1 MPNKKKIEE
10 KREEEIIERTAP
22 PGEVVYEAIYAE
34 GEHELK
40 RNSLELGLSGLA
52 AGLSMGF
59 SMVGAA
65 LITIHLPTASWTPL
79 VAQLGYS
86 LGFVIV
92 ILGRQQLFTKNT
104 LTVIL
109 PLLRKKDL
117 AIVGNVARLWMIV
130 LCANL
135 VGAFLFAYLAGHTSV
150 FSLDARAAFA
160 KIGQD
165 AIAPD
170 FWTLVLRGILAGWL
184 IALMV
189 WLLPFAES
197 ARLWVIIILAYIVG
211 LAGLPHIIA
220 GNVETFYLVSTG
232 ALSIGDCIGHYLI
245 PVLLGNVIGGVALVA
260 VGAHAEFFEA
270 ERGGKISR

>member
-1 MPNKKKIEE
+1 
-10 KREEEIIERTAP
+10 
-22 PGEVVYEAIYAE
+22 
-34 GEHELK
+34 
-40 RNSLELGLSGLA
+40 
-52 AGLSMGF
+52 
-59 SMVGAA
+59 
-65 LITIHLPTASWTPL
+65 
-79 VAQLGYS
+79 
-86 LGFVIV
+86 VIV